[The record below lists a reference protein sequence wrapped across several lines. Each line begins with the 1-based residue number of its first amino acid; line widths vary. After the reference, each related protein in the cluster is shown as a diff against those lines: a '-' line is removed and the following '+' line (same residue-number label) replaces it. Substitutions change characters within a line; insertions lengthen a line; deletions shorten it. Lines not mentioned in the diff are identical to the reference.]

1 MDSHILSI
9 DSHKVR
15 THQKYGYGQ
24 CINFQ
29 IPSFM
34 KVPQNDLNVWKVYTS
49 TDPADN
55 MRNIEM
61 PQKYTVP
68 INHQDASCLFDEQA
82 QVKGSLSTINPGTT
96 SLDKLIKPRAEF
108 CPPSLI
114 QSRVYAIDEDVPD
127 IDIESYIP
135 GKSVM
140 CGKNDVNYRQNHHTS
155 EFSVGQHHWE
165 VVSKK
170 MEYTGSQLSCSS
182 MSESDFDFLAN
193 SEDDQLDDL
202 DQKSN
207 GFSFASHCQ
216 TNKSQAD

>member
-1 MDSHILSI
+1 MDSRSLSI
-9 DSHKVR
+9 DSHQVR

-24 CINFQ
+24 FINCQ

-34 KVPQNDLNVWKVYTS
+34 RIPQNDLNVWKVNTS
-49 TDPADN
+49 TDSADN
-55 MRNIEM
+55 MKNIEM
-61 PQKYTVP
+61 PQKYTAP
-68 INHQDASCLFDEQA
+68 INHQDGSCLFNKPA
-82 QVKGSLSTINPGTT
+82 QVKGSLSTINPSTT

-135 GKSVM
+135 GKLVM
-140 CGKNDVNYRQNHHTS
+140 FSKNDMNYRQNHQMS

-170 MEYTGSQLSCSS
+170 MEYTESQLSCSS
-182 MSESDFDFLAN
+182 MSESDFDFFPN
-193 SEDDQLDDL
+193 SED
-202 DQKSN
+202 N
-207 GFSFASHCQ
+207 
-216 TNKSQAD
+216 